1 MLESKFY
8 AWLAGLT
15 VTSLAVVLVLSW
27 FEPFVDSRPLSIF
40 SVVFFT
46 LLCIAV
52 QYLGKRAARST
63 NKNLLTQFIMI
74 VVFLKLF
81 CCLFLVIGY
90 DQLYA
95 PRTNHFVLPFIFLY
109 LVYTS
114 FEVLILMK
122 ASRLSQG

>member
-15 VTSLAVVLVLSW
+15 VTSLAVVLILSW

-40 SVVFFT
+40 SVVFFS

-63 NKNLLTQFIMI
+63 NKNLLTQLIMI

-90 DQLYA
+90 DQFYA
-95 PRTNHFVLPFIFLY
+95 PSTNHFVLPFIFLY

-114 FEVLILMK
+114 FEVIILMR